1 MNSQHQLFVYGSL
14 RKGFEHPIF
23 KYVSDYFHFV
33 SPGKIKGILY
43 DLGEYPAALPTEGE
57 SYIKGELYAIKEPT
71 EFSYAI
77 AQLDDYEGINPEEG
91 SSLYR
96 RELASIYTDQGI
108 TTAWVYWYNGEIG
121 TEPIIESGDM
131 LQYLKEKYQLK

>member
-1 MNSQHQLFVYGSL
+1 MNTQHRLFVYGSL
-14 RKGFEHPIF
+14 RKGFEHPVF

-33 SPGKIKGILY
+33 SHGKVKGILY

-57 SYIKGELYAIKEPT
+57 RYITGELYEIKEPAT
-71 EFSYAI
+71 FSYAI

-96 RELASIYTDQGI
+96 RELASIYTEKGI
-108 TTAWVYWYNGEIG
+108 TKAWVYWYNGEIG